1 MEGMGSMG
9 VIVLGVLYFF
19 AVKLQMKLFM
29 HWAKKGKSTAITI
42 YMIVTLFTF
51 WLGFSTLF
59 AMILTSAR
67 IDKQRNKVYDT
78 LVQNPSDENVDLLI
92 KDIEMFGCTNHPNA
106 WNKLRA
112 IWMTVNESSNI
123 TTDKK
128 KQLKQFLMLK
138 GLTMHYQDAKIIDN
152 YRR

>member
-1 MEGMGSMG
+1 MEAIPGLIL
-9 VIVLGVLYFF
+9 IVLYYFAIKF
-19 AVKLQMKLFM
+19 QMRLFL
-29 HWAKKGKSTAITI
+29 HWAKKGKNTAITI
-42 YMIVTLFTF
+42 YMVATLFTF
-51 WLGFSTLF
+51 WLGFTGLF
-59 AMILTSAR
+59 AMILTSAK

-112 IWMTVNESSNI
+112 IWMTANESSNI

-138 GLTMHYQDAKIIDN
+138 GLTMHYQDSKVIDN
-152 YRR
+152 YKG

>member
-1 MEGMGSMG
+1 MEGTG
-9 VIVLGVLYFF
+9 VIIFGVIYYF
-19 AVKLQMKLFM
+19 AVKLQMRLFLK
-29 HWAKKGKSTAITI
+29 WAKKGKSTAIQI

-51 WLGFSTLF
+51 WLGLSTLF
-59 AMILTSAR
+59 ACILASSK

-78 LVQNPSDENVDLLI
+78 LVQNPNNENVDMLI
-92 KDIEMFGCTNHPNA
+92 KDIEMYGCNNNPNA

-123 TTDKK
+123 TTEKK

-152 YRR
+152 YKR